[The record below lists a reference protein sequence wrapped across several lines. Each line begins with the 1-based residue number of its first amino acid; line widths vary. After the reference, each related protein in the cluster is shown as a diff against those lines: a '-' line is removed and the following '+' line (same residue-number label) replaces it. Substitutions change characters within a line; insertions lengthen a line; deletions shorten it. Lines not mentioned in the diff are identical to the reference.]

1 MLSGHGGIGR
11 RVRLRGVWLHRP
23 SSSLGDRTTK
33 KISTN
38 FVRVFSFSADTEL
51 ELPLQIEQ
59 FAGNNACIVGTGT
72 VRCTRLTFGNNRCW
86 ASLGRPQA
94 KRDASAQ
101 HLRKSSTVDIASK
114 CNTKCCVRTHAGAIA
129 PFAKRRPHQQR
140 EKRTKRFVFFLCV
153 RVIETCVQLVARRI
167 YAQLG
172 LRPTDCEQRIRQAR
186 IIFICRAMQT

>member
-1 MLSGHGGIGR
+1 MVSKLI
-11 RVRLRGVWLHRP
+11 
-23 SSSLGDRTTK
+23 SLAITLT
-33 KISTN
+33 
-38 FVRVFSFSADTEL
+38 L
-51 ELPLQIEQ
+51 
-59 FAGNNACIVGTGT
+59 FAT
-72 VRCTRLTFGNNRCW
+72 
-86 ASLGRPQA
+86 SLGRPQA

-129 PFAKRRPHQQR
+129 QFAKRRPHQQR

-172 LRPTDCEQRIRQAR
+172 LRPTDTPLWRVNSPRFAITLVSLATSLGRPQAKR
-186 IIFICRAMQT
+186 DASAQHLHLPCDADIAKQSTRSVCA